1 MLVFRSFN
9 DISKPYLNTFDKR
22 KILLFTRSMSRYNA
36 SEVELKWQQT
46 WYKDNLY
53 KSVDNDQTREKRYIL
68 VEFPYPSGEKL
79 HMGHTLRYTYPDI
92 YSRYLRMKGYNV
104 LFPIAYDSFGLPT
117 EERARKDGKNPAVTT
132 KENIEAFREQVKS
145 LGYSFD
151 WEREF
156 STTDPDYYKWTQ
168 WIFGEMFKK
177 GLVEQRQIDLW
188 WCPNMGTV
196 LANEE
201 VVDGPDG
208 VKISERGEHPV
219 ERKSMKQWVIKIT
232 EFADTLVDGLNDVA
246 WPEYIKDMQR
256 NWIGK
261 SVGAEVDWEIVDVD
275 GILLSITATTFTTR
289 KDTIPGVSY
298 IVYAPEH
305 KDVLKLVIKEQLREI
320 EEYQL
325 AVKNKSDRDRQI
337 SKEKTGVFTGSYAK
351 NPFNGQLV
359 PVWISDYVMANY
371 GTGVVMG
378 MGGHDERDRE
388 FSLKFNLPVVFT
400 TQVPEGFE
408 DVASL
413 TKIWGGEG
421 KQVNTGVGFDGL
433 KNIEASEKIMEMLEI
448 KGVAKRKINYKL
460 RDWVFS
466 RQRYWGEP
474 FPFEYIKS
482 DLLTPEQLKGRLHT
496 EVDGE
501 DYIVTLLPQESL
513 PLVLPEVE
521 DYEPSKDGRSP
532 LSKTDWIHIRDNT
545 SAIIG
550 KHESDTMP
558 NWAGSSWYY
567 LRYTD
572 PKNTTAFASQVNL
585 KYWLPVDHYF
595 GGSEHTTLHLLY
607 SRMWHQ
613 FLYQQELLPQG
624 KNSQGKSY
632 AEPYYMRT
640 NGGMLLAEDGTKM
653 SKSKGNVINP
663 ADKIEQYGAD
673 ALRLAIAFIAPYE
686 QTVAWVEGGIKATRK
701 FLEDIVKLNEKVID
715 GFEDSEEVV
724 RAVHLLIKRTEE
736 GFASLKSNVAVA
748 EMMTVRNVLSNATQ
762 ISVELWKMVLKVIAP
777 FAPHLME
784 ELWSNNGYGGTTIH
798 TQSWPQFDPTKV
810 LLSTIPIAVQ
820 VNGKIRAEL
829 MVPAGIDDTELLSLA
844 KESVAKWLDSKTLKF
859 SKVIPGKMV
868 TLAVSE

>member
-1 MLVFRSFN
+1 M
-9 DISKPYLNTFDKR
+9 D
-22 KILLFTRSMSRYNA
+22 RYNPQ
-36 SEVELKWQQT
+36 EVETKWQKS
-46 WYKDNLY
+46 WYDTNLY
-53 KSVDNDQTREKRYIL
+53 QAKDLDTSREKRYIL

-92 YSRYLRMKGYNV
+92 YARYLRMKGYNV
-104 LFPIAYDSFGLPT
+104 LFPIGYDSFGLPT

-132 KENIEAFREQVKS
+132 KENIEAFREQVKN

-156 STTDPDYYKWTQ
+156 STTDPEYYKWTQ
-168 WIFGEMFKK
+168 WIFGEMFRK

-188 WCPNMGTV
+188 WCPNLGTV

-201 VVDGPDG
+201 VIDGPDG

-219 ERKSMKQWVIKIT
+219 ERKSMRQWVIKIT

-256 NWIGK
+256 NWIGR
-261 SVGAEVDWEIVDVD
+261 SEGAEIDWEITDIQ
-275 GILLSITATTFTTR
+275 GISLGLTATTFTTR
-289 KDTIPGVSY
+289 KDTIPGVGY

-305 KDVLKLVIKEQLREI
+305 EDVLKFVTKEQLREV

-325 AVKNKSDRDRQI
+325 AVKNKSDRERQI
-337 SKEKTGVFTGSYAK
+337 SKDKTGVFTGSYAR

-388 FSLKFNLPVVFT
+388 FSIKFGLPVVFT
-400 TQVPEGFE
+400 TKVPSEFE
-408 DVASL
+408 DTTSL
-413 TKIWGGEG
+413 KIYSGEG
-421 KQVNTGVGFDGL
+421 AQINSGEGFDGL
-433 KNIEASEKIMEMLEI
+433 SNAEASEKIMQTLEL
-448 KGVAKRKINYKL
+448 KGAAKRKINYKL

-482 DLLTPEQLKGRLHT
+482 ELLTPEQLKGRLHT
-496 EVDGE
+496 DIEGE
-501 DYIVTLLPQESL
+501 DYIVTLIPQESL
-513 PLVLPEVE
+513 PLVLPEVA
-521 DYEPSKDGRSP
+521 DYEPSQDGRSP
-532 LSKTDWIHIRDNT
+532 LSKTDWIHIRDNS
-545 SAIIG
+545 SAVIG

-572 PKNTTAFASQVNL
+572 PRNATRFASEANL

-624 KNSQGKSY
+624 KNTQGKSY

-701 FLEDIVKLNEKVID
+701 FLEDLVRLDAKVIPD
-715 GFEDSEEVV
+715 YQDSEEVL
-724 RAVHLLIKRTEE
+724 RAVNLLIKRTEE
-736 GFASLKSNVAVA
+736 GFESLKSNVAVA
-748 EMMTVRNVLSNATQ
+748 EMMTVRNVLGRVEH
-762 ISVELWKMVLKVIAP
+762 ISDEVWRIVLRVVAP
-777 FAPHLME
+777 FAPHLCE
-784 ELWSNNGYGGTTIH
+784 ELWSRHGYGGVSIH
-798 TQSWPQFDPTKV
+798 VQSWPVFDPSKV
-810 LLSTIPIAVQ
+810 ALSTVTLAVQ
-820 VNGKIRAEL
+820 VNGKVRAEIA
-829 MVPAGIDDTELLSLA
+829 VAIDLGDDEILILA
-844 KESVAKWLDSKTLKF
+844 KESVSKWIEGKPLKF
-859 SKVIPGKMV
+859 SKIIFGKMV
-868 TLAVSE
+868 TLAVGE